1 MPLSCYS
8 ESQSLPPEYRY
19 LSQMEYHWFGIYNG
33 TGSDITLG
41 PLNRQHHGSL
51 ITCLAK
57 ERGTSDGL
65 STITSTTLI
74 VLYPPGHIFLTSNIT
89 TVIQGID
96 GIHFNCVLPDDEHG
110 NPDVYFYYWLEPATT
125 EWKNSTQSTLIID
138 SDVLN
143 ATLHDGNWKCKI
155 GNVIGNSTAAEQ
167 IIIVNVSPSI
177 SISTSNSSEIV
188 EKDNVTLSCF
198 VTSNPLSDIKLYNI
212 TDSKTLF
219 IWNDASKAEY
229 QFFIVHCLDTGEY
242 MFTAKND
249 IPDEHYIMKS
259 PVYIDI
265 KCAPRKAYQLP
276 ECCVQ
281 GVALGDNYTLEVG
294 IISNPYPLVTSQSWS
309 FVDYNGNLYDNMP
322 DNVNV
327 SVHPGE
333 ERLTIVVN
341 LIITD
346 TQTINYGNYSLV
358 AGNTYGNMT
367 PVTLTVAPIGP
378 PISPSAPRLMDIT
391 SVSIQINW
399 TAGFNG
405 GFEQRFTVLYQG
417 ERDNIEYETRIE
429 TDPEVSKGDI
439 VAYTLVDYIT
449 VQSNDTYN
457 IRIKAE
463 NDFQGGSFTYGEMA
477 RFSTLVKA
485 VFTKDPEIS
494 IVEGRAEIHFIIS
507 GSLSHILEEN
517 CVMDTNICNKA
528 NITVPTK
535 QHLKSSYDPDVHDFS
550 VNVPLA
556 DSKFTEFIFSFWMYD
571 GEYMLYQDAHSIV
584 VDITGIASAKESFAD
599 YVNVAPLYEEIRTV
613 FSHEE
618 EKRNILNSCI
628 RPKQDNSA
636 NGQQTMPTSTSG
648 QADAGIQEY
657 AHLGNLL
664 VPGPIE
670 RQNTEYE
677 RLAVA
682 TPHV

>member
-1 MPLSCYS
+1 MREETKDATFLWNLSKPFDVSVDYSVMNIYKDNLATTPIVIYTIFGCNHITGDPNLSCVDQGDRVGFILENIS
-8 ESQSLPPEYRY
+8 VNNASRY
-19 LSQMEYHWFGIYNG
+19 CIDLRYNSSATSHINNCNALLYVYH
-33 TGSDITLG
+33 
-41 PLNRQHHGSL
+41 
-51 ITCLAK
+51 
-57 ERGTSDGL
+57 
-65 STITSTTLI
+65 
-74 VLYPPGHIFLTSNIT
+74 PPGHIFLTSNIT
-89 TVIQGID
+89 TVTEGRD
-96 GIHFNCVLPDDEHG
+96 GINFTCMFPIDEHG
-110 NPDVYFYYWLEPATT
+110 NPDVYFYYWMEPSIT
-125 EWKNSTQSTLIID
+125 EWRNSTQSTLIIN

-177 SISTSNSSEIV
+177 SITTSNCSEIV
-188 EKDNVTLSCF
+188 EKDNMTLSCF
-198 VTSNPLSDIKLYNI
+198 VISDPISDIKLYNMM
-212 TDSKTLF
+212 DNKTLS
-219 IWNDASKAEY
+219 IWNKASKAEY
-229 QFFIVHCLDTGEY
+229 QFFDVHCLDTGEY
-242 MFTAKND
+242 MYTAKND

-259 PVYIDI
+259 PAYIDI
-265 KCAPRKAYQLP
+265 MCAPHNYYQFP

-281 GVALGDNYTLEVG
+281 GVGLGDNYTLEVG

-309 FVDYNGNLYDNMP
+309 FVDYNGTLHDNLP

-327 SVHPGE
+327 SVHSGV
-333 ERLTIVVN
+333 ERLTTVVY

-346 TQTINYGNYSLV
+346 TQTINYGNYCLV

-367 PVTLTVAPIGP
+367 PVTLTVLPISP

-391 SVSIQINW
+391 AVSIQINW

-417 ERDNIEYETRIE
+417 ERDNIEYETRID

-439 VAYTLVDYIT
+439 VVYTLIDYTT

-463 NDFQGGSFTYGEMA
+463 NDFQGGSFIYGEMA

-485 VFTKDPEIS
+485 VFTKDPVIS
-494 IVEGRAEIHFIIS
+494 IVESKAEIHFIIY

-535 QHLKSSYDPDVHDFS
+535 QHLRSSYDADVHDFS

-556 DSKFTEFIFSFWMYD
+556 DSNFTEFIFSFWMYD

-584 VDITGIASAKESFAD
+584 VDITGSKAIPLAFSISPSF
-599 YVNVAPLYEEIRTV
+599 VLFI
-613 FSHEE
+613 S
-618 EKRNILNSCI
+618 
-628 RPKQDNSA
+628 
-636 NGQQTMPTSTSG
+636 
-648 QADAGIQEY
+648 
-657 AHLGNLL
+657 
-664 VPGPIE
+664 
-670 RQNTEYE
+670 
-677 RLAVA
+677 
-682 TPHV
+682 